1 MTIGQFSS
9 VTGIVES
16 TLRYYEKKG
25 LIRIARDKNNR
36 RNYSEAD
43 ITWVQFIQKLKNTGM
58 MLKDIQ
64 RYSDLR
70 YEGDSTMEERLEMLK
85 IHKKYVDEQ
94 CARWNGYAK
103 NLDDKMDFYRERI
116 KKLRVRTKV

>member
-9 VTGIVES
+9 ATGIVES
-16 TLRYYEKKG
+16 MLRYYEKKG
-25 LIRIARDKNNR
+25 LIRIARDKNNC

-43 ITWVQFIQKLKNTGM
+43 VTWVQFIQKLKNTGM

-70 YEGDSTMEERLEMLK
+70 YEGDSTMPERLEMLK
-85 IHKKYVDEQ
+85 GHKKYVDEQ
-94 CARWNGYAK
+94 CARWNRYAQ
-103 NLDDKMDFYRERI
+103 NLDDKMDFYMERI
-116 KKLRVRTKV
+116 KKLG

>member
-1 MTIGQFSS
+1 MIIGQFSS
-9 VTGIVES
+9 ATGIVES

-43 ITWVQFIQKLKNTGM
+43 VTWVQFIQKLKNTGM

-70 YEGDSTMEERLEMLK
+70 YEGDSTMPERLEVLK
-85 IHKKYVDEQ
+85 AHKKYVDEQ
-94 CARWNGYAK
+94 CARWNRYAQ

-116 KKLRVRTKV
+116 KKLG